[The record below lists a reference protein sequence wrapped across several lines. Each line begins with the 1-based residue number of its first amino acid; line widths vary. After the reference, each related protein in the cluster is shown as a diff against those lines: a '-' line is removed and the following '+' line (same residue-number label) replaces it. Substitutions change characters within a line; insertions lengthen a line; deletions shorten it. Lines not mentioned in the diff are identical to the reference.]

1 MRGRAGSLQVVTTP
15 TFDRLAEYAQ
25 SCTRRMLVSS
35 PYVNNGIKDLT
46 SMVSP
51 GVSRILITRTD
62 LRDFAVGSS
71 SLDTLCSL
79 ASEGVVIR
87 SVSNL
92 HAKVYIFDD
101 AAALVTSAN
110 ATTAGMWRNLECG
123 LSTDDRCV
131 VKQLTES
138 LLSGFGLGAKPRSM
152 KQRELEALYAP
163 VEDIK
168 VSLPER
174 GRGIPPDSALEVPA
188 TFSIKDTGEFLGRF
202 SGWKR
207 LVLESVLEMPEDT
220 ITLRNLYGICVIK
233 ANERFPGNSN
243 MEAQVRR
250 QLQELT
256 AIGIVERV
264 KRGYYRLTMEQA

>member
-138 LLSGFGLGAKPRSM
+138 LLSGFGLGAKPS
-152 KQRELEALYAP
+152 QHEAKRTGGPICSRGGYP
-163 VEDIK
+163 RCP
-168 VSLPER
+168 SLKEAAASR
-174 GRGIPPDSALEVPA
+174 R
-188 TFSIKDTGEFLGRF
+188 
-202 SGWKR
+202 
-207 LVLESVLEMPEDT
+207 
-220 ITLRNLYGICVIK
+220 TLRLKCQQHS
-233 ANERFPGNSN
+233 R
-243 MEAQVRR
+243 
-250 QLQELT
+250 
-256 AIGIVERV
+256 
-264 KRGYYRLTMEQA
+264 